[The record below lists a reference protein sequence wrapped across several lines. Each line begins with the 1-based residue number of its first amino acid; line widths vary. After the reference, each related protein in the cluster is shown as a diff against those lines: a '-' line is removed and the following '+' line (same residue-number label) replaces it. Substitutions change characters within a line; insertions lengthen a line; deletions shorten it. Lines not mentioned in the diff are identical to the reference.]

1 MLNFLVCSQFDIMKN
16 CSKIENWPDMKV
28 NFIGGGKM
36 QNYLLILLLQLIYVP
51 LLTLRTIFLVKNI
64 TFLAAV
70 IGVLEMLIYVFGLS
84 LVFNGNQSVLAM
96 CIYAV
101 GFGIGIFAGTAIEKK
116 LAIGYVYTTVNTK
129 EKNEEMVDF
138 LRSEGF
144 AVTTFV
150 GEGRDSNR
158 YKYEILTKRNR
169 EAELFYLIE
178 KFEPN
183 AFIISYEPKS
193 FKGGFL
199 LNRIRS
205 KEKK

>member
-1 MLNFLVCSQFDIMKN
+1 MI
-16 CSKIENWPDMKV
+16 
-28 NFIGGGKM
+28 IGGDTM
-36 QNYLLILLLQLIYVP
+36 QDLLLILLLQLLYVP

-64 TFLAAV
+64 TTLAAI
-70 IGVLEMLIYVFGLS
+70 IGVLEMSIYVFGLS
-84 LVFNGNQSVLAM
+84 LVFNGDQSILAM
-96 CIYAV
+96 IIYAV

-129 EKNEEMVDF
+129 LKNEEMVNF
-138 LRSEGF
+138 LRLEGF
-144 AVTTFV
+144 AVTTYV

-169 EAELFYLIE
+169 EAELFHLIE

-205 KEKK
+205 KEVK